1 MIRLALRQFRTAAL
15 VAAGAL
21 VAVAAVVLATKPH
34 LQDLYD
40 TTVKDCAGPDVC
52 DRAIRNFM
60 NTDRILRGWL
70 DLLVVVTP
78 GLIGVFWGAPLVA
91 RELESGTFRLAWTQ
105 GVTRTRWLL
114 TKVALVGVASAV
126 VAGLMSLA
134 VSWWSE
140 LFDRVGELGYGV
152 FDQRDV
158 APIGHALFG
167 FALGV
172 VAGIVWRKVLPAL
185 ATTLVV
191 YVTVRIGMSLW
202 VRPHLLGPKVM
213 TSTLHV
219 ERTGFGSE
227 NGGAMTLMP
236 DGPHLPNAWIH
247 SVDLLDASGTAI
259 TPEIVTSTC
268 PNLVAPPPPTGPRSG
283 VGKAPDDFV
292 DALHSCVA
300 KVGKTYD
307 EVTTYH
313 PADRYWPLQWL
324 ELGIYAAAAVVI
336 IAVCVGWLRRRSA

>member
-1 MIRLALRQFRTAAL
+1 MIRLALRQFRASAL
-15 VAAGAL
+15 IAIGAL
-21 VAVAAVVLATKPH
+21 VAVAVVVIATKPH
-34 LQDLYD
+34 LQDVYD
-40 TTVKDCAGPDVC
+40 TTVKNCSDRGDC
-52 DRAIRNFM
+52 DRVVRNFM

-70 DLLVVVTP
+70 GLLVVVTP

-91 RELESGTFRLAWTQ
+91 RELETGTFRLAWTQ

-114 TKVALVGVASAV
+114 TKVALVGAASALT
-126 VAGLMSLA
+126 AGLVSLA
-134 VSWWSE
+134 VSWWSG
-140 LFDRVGELGYGV
+140 LFDRVGEVGYGV
-152 FDQRDV
+152 FDQRDIV
-158 APIGHALFG
+158 PIGHALFG

-172 VAGIVWRKVLPAL
+172 AAGMLWRRVLPAL

-191 YVTVRIGMSLW
+191 FVVVRVGMSLW

-213 TSTLHV
+213 TSAIHP

-227 NGGAMTLMP
+227 NGGAMTLRP

-247 SVDLLDASGTAI
+247 SVDLLDSSGKAI
-259 TPEIVTSTC
+259 TPEVVAASC
-268 PNLVAPPPPTGPRSG
+268 PDLAAPPPPTGPRTGTGRAS
-283 VGKAPDDFV
+283 DEFV

-300 KVGKTYD
+300 KLGRTYH

-324 ELGIYAAAAVVI
+324 ELGIYAAAAVVVV
-336 IAVCVGWLRRRSA
+336 AGCVGWLRRRAA